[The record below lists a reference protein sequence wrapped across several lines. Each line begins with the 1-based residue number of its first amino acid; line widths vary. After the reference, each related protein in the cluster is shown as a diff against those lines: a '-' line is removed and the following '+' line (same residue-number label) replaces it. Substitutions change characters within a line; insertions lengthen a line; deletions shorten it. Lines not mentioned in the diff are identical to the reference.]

1 MPLQLYWCLQ
11 DLVTITTNHVYQ
23 DSNHAT
29 QLFPGLRLEIC
40 SLPILTVVRMRRICL
55 KVKELFPLI
64 VSLTHVIIS
73 KPRFFKQRY
82 LLKRFLL
89 LYSVI
94 YTDNKDC
101 L

>member
-1 MPLQLYWCLQ
+1 MQRR
-11 DLVTITTNHVYQ
+11 
-23 DSNHAT
+23 
-29 QLFPGLRLEIC
+29 LFPGLRLEIC